1 MGNKKKEAYQNERPT
16 YLSRSKV
23 DNDESH
29 HNGKAVVSG
38 ATSVGKLQCH
48 SFSDKE
54 RETAQPQ
61 FT

>member
-1 MGNKKKEAYQNERPT
+1 MENLIT
-16 YLSRSKV
+16 
-23 DNDESH
+23 
-29 HNGKAVVSG
+29 G

-48 SFSDKE
+48 SFSGKE